1 MKKSLQIFNREMSWL
16 AFNHRVLQEA
26 RDESV
31 PLHEKIKFMAI
42 FSSNL
47 DEFFRVRVAAL
58 RNLLA
63 LKEKTKKKLDFDPGE
78 LLEQIFE
85 YVNKQQEEL
94 GDTYR
99 NIILNGLKENNIF
112 LVTDSEIEKTHLN
125 YLQPYFEHEIQP
137 FLQPVFLLK
146 DKATYFLHNHALY
159 LAVKLI
165 TKTNVE
171 SKSTRANYALVEIP
185 TRFLPRFVTLPS
197 NSDQYYVMFLDDV
210 IRAFLPSIFPG
221 YHVDSAYAIKM
232 TRDAEIY
239 IDDEFSGD
247 LVDKIQKGISRRKT
261 GAPSRFLYDL
271 NMSKSFL
278 KFLGEALHLSKED
291 LIPGGRYHNFSDFF
305 SFPTPGPDSLQYQKL
320 KPITSKLFSVKSGIF
335 SSIEKK
341 DILLHYPYH
350 SYEPVIKFLEVA
362 AKDKEVST
370 INITLYR
377 VSADSKIIS
386 NLKLAAQ
393 NGKKVTVFVEIKAR
407 FDEESNI
414 KWAEELKRC
423 GVKVLYSFP
432 GLKVHAKICLVRKAK
447 RDYVYLATGNF
458 NEKTA
463 GIYTDFG
470 LFTSRKSITSEIRR
484 VFSHLKSKPDDSHF
498 KTLLVAPFNMR
509 ETFYALIDKEIE
521 NALAGKQAS
530 ITVKLNNLEDNKII
544 QRLYHASQSGVKID
558 LIIRGISCLVPGIKD
573 LSENI
578 NIISIVDR
586 FLEHTR
592 IFVFHNGGRE
602 KVYIGSADWMKR
614 NLSRR
619 IEVVFPILDPDLKQN
634 ILTILNFQLQDNTKT
649 RLIAPG
655 LGNEYRKTE
664 SENLINAQS
673 ETYRFVKEIERK

>member
-1 MKKSLQIFNREMSWL
+1 MRKNLQMFNREISWL

-63 LKEKTKKKLDFDPGE
+63 LKEKTKKKLDFDPGK

-94 GDTYR
+94 GDIYR
-99 NIILNGLKENNIF
+99 NIILKGLKENNIF
-112 LVTDSEIEKTHLN
+112 LITDSEIEESHRN
-125 YLQPYFEHEIQP
+125 YLQQYFEHEIQP

-146 DKATYFLHNHALY
+146 DKVTYFLHNHALY

-165 TKTNVE
+165 AKTTAE
-171 SKSTRANYALVEIP
+171 SKTTRAKYALVEIP
-185 TRFLPRFVTLPS
+185 TRFLPRFITLPS
-197 NSDQYYVMFLDDV
+197 KADEHYIMFLDDA

-221 YHVDSAYAIKM
+221 YHVDSAYAIKI

-261 GAPSRFLYDL
+261 GVPSRFLYDL

-278 KFLGEALHLSKED
+278 KFLSDALHLSKED
-291 LIPGGRYHNFSDFF
+291 LIPGGHYHNFSDFF
-305 SFPTPGPDSLQYQKL
+305 SFPTPGPESLQYQKL
-320 KPITSKLFSVKSGIF
+320 NPIPCRSFSVKSGMF
-335 SSIEKK
+335 DSIENK
-341 DILLHYPYH
+341 DVFLHYPYH
-350 SYEPVIKFLEVA
+350 SYEPVIKFLEFA
-362 AKDKEVST
+362 ARDKDVST

-414 KWAEELKRC
+414 KWAEELKRS

-432 GLKVHAKICLVRKAK
+432 GLKVHAKICLVRKANK
-447 RDYVYLATGNF
+447 DYVYLATGNF

-463 GIYTDFG
+463 RIYTDFG
-470 LFTSRKSITSEIRR
+470 LFTSRKNITLEIRR
-484 VFSHLKSKPDDSHF
+484 VFSHLQSKAAQSHF
-498 KTLLVAPFNMR
+498 KALLVAPFNMR

-521 NALAGKQAS
+521 NALAGKPAS
-530 ITVKLNNLEDNKII
+530 ITIKLNNLEDKKII
-544 QRLYHASQSGVKID
+544 QRLYRASQSGVKID
-558 LIIRGISCLVPGIKD
+558 MIIRGISCLVPGIKN

-578 NIISIVDR
+578 NIYSIVDR

-619 IEVVFPILDPDLKQN
+619 IEVVFPILDPDIKQN

-649 RLIAPG
+649 RLITPG

-664 SENLINAQS
+664 SDDLINAQT
-673 ETYRFVKEIERK
+673 ETYRFIQEIERN